1 MQSLLGVIEKK
12 IALYKKSGVSKS
24 DALTKILNKLI
35 KKRYQTPGCSAD
47 TGIDHDLYLK
57 MKRAGHTIGMEE
69 AVKTL
74 QLKKE
79 IDCLIEQRIQ
89 ESSSYGSEENSAETS
104 FREFNTEAYYHKK
117 FQKVFDTLI
126 DRVEDHS
133 SSGNNSSE
141 VSEEKSVYP

>member
-1 MQSLLGVIEKK
+1 M
-12 IALYKKSGVSKS
+12 SKS

-35 KKRYQTPGCSAD
+35 KKRYQMTDSVD
-47 TGIDHDLYLK
+47 TAIDHDLFLK
-57 MKRAGHTIGMEE
+57 MKRAGHSMSVEE

-104 FREFNTEAYYHKK
+104 FREFNSEAYYHKK
-117 FQKVFDTLI
+117 F
-126 DRVEDHS
+126 
-133 SSGNNSSE
+133 
-141 VSEEKSVYP
+141 

>member
-12 IALYKKSGVSKS
+12 IALYKKAGVSKS

-35 KKRYQTPGCSAD
+35 KKRYQTTGSAAD
-47 TGIDHDLYLK
+47 TGIDHELFLK
-57 MKRAGHTIGMEE
+57 MKRAGHNMEE

-89 ESSSYGSEENSAETS
+89 ESSSYGSEDNSVETS
-104 FREFNTEAYYHKK
+104 FHEFDSEAYYHKK

-141 VSEEKSVYP
+141 EKNVYP